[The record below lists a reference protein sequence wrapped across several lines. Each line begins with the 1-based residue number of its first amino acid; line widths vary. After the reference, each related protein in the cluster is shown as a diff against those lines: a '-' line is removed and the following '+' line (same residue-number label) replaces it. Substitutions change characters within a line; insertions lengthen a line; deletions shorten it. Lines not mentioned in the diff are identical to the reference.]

1 MKTNFL
7 TIIFSVVLI
16 LVQLNLR
23 PEKRQ
28 ELLDKL
34 TTKISISDIEENL
47 DKFNYEQ
54 YFEEDFQKMTYD
66 INEIKSLMAQYGLPE
81 SYDYFEKTGATKI
94 IKNQELCG
102 CCWSFSSTSA
112 LAYRFKKYGIDLSLS
127 PQDGVSCYKRDCL
140 GTNLIDPQLNLVK
153 NGSVTE
159 ECFPYKSADGETIPE
174 CPSQCEDGSEFKKY
188 YSQNAYFTFNYEQ
201 EEFYDLVIL
210 VMDQL
215 VTQGPI
221 MAGFDV
227 GADFEKFGED
237 HQKCQTEV
245 YTYDGQSSN
254 TGGHAITIVGYG
266 ILYNKIYWLVQNS
279 WGGDWCDNG
288 FIKMEIG

>member
-127 PQDGVSCYKRDCL
+127 PQDGVSCFML
-140 GTNLIDPQLNLVK
+140 
-153 NGSVTE
+153 
-159 ECFPYKSADGETIPE
+159 
-174 CPSQCEDGSEFKKY
+174 
-188 YSQNAYFTFNYEQ
+188 
-201 EEFYDLVIL
+201 
-210 VMDQL
+210 
-215 VTQGPI
+215 
-221 MAGFDV
+221 
-227 GADFEKFGED
+227 
-237 HQKCQTEV
+237 
-245 YTYDGQSSN
+245 
-254 TGGHAITIVGYG
+254 
-266 ILYNKIYWLVQNS
+266 
-279 WGGDWCDNG
+279 
-288 FIKMEIG
+288 